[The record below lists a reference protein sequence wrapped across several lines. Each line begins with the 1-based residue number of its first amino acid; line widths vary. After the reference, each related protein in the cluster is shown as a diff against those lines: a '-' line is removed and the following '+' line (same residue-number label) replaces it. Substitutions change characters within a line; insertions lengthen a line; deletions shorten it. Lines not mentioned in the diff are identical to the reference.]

1 MRFSALLGWLG
12 LFENEIGTVSCLSRN
27 QHLKSTAYDC
37 IKRPRLIHENESR
50 ACEPRS
56 AKVIVVPSV
65 GWKLVTASSCSRR
78 VMTQTTRQRR
88 QNHVRTK
95 HKPVGRVTQPGNLLD
110 SLALGNCHRHD
121 VTLDC
126 FMALVLFNSSV
137 I

>member
-1 MRFSALLGWLG
+1 MRFSALLGFLD

-27 QHLKSTAYDC
+27 QHLKSAYDC
-37 IKRPRLIHENESR
+37 IKIRVSFIKMKTELES
-50 ACEPRS
+50 AFEQKCKGDSRS
-56 AKVIVVPSV
+56 EYRIEARYS
-65 GWKLVTASSCSRR
+65 LELHR
-78 VMTQTTRQRR
+78 VMTQTTKRR

-95 HKPVGRVTQPGNLLD
+95 QKPAGRVTQPGNLLD
-110 SLALGNCHRHD
+110 SLALGNCHRHF